1 MNCLCCGKP
10 LLLTQAQE
18 KQWHISCIKKFFGTS
33 SLPVLN
39 ITGSQ
44 LAEFAAQSVRAGLSV
59 PGVQRKMSLHLN
71 KKDDI
76 SRTPRL
82 TLVGYPAGY
91 ILKPDSSEYP
101 QLPASEYLV
110 MQLASLWKIA
120 TVPFALIRLADE
132 NFAYITK
139 RIDRNT
145 VSGSTHNIPM
155 EDFCQLS
162 LRLTEDKYKGSYE
175 QCGKIIDTYSTMPLL
190 DKTEFFNRLLFCFV
204 TGNSDMHLKNFSL
217 IHRPGR
223 PWQLSEAYD
232 LLPVQIVNPSDTEE
246 TALTLNGK
254 KKKITKDDFL
264 ACAANMGITG
274 KVAENLIKLTIQA
287 AAEAVPF
294 IQNSMLSDDLKE
306 KMKSFVAERMQILE
320 KSETVPRG

>member
-1 MNCLCCGKP
+1 MNCLCCGNP
-10 LLLTQAQE
+10 LLPSQAQE
-18 KQWHISCIKKFFGTS
+18 KQWHTSCIKKFFGTS
-33 SLPVLN
+33 SLPVLD
-39 ITGSQ
+39 ITGRQ

-71 KKDDI
+71 KKDD
-76 SRTPRL
+76 SNRTPRL

-91 ILKPDSSEYP
+91 ILKSDSTDYP
-101 QLPASEYLV
+101 LLPESEYLA

-132 NFAYITK
+132 TFAYITK

-145 VSGSTHNIPM
+145 VSGATHNIPM

-162 LRLTEDKYKGSYE
+162 QRLTEDKYKGSYE
-175 QCGKIIDTYSTMPLL
+175 QCGRIIDTYAAMPLL
-190 DKTEFFNRLLFCFV
+190 DKTEFFNRLLFCFI

-217 IHRPGR
+217 IHRHGR
-223 PWQLSEAYD
+223 QWQLSEAYD
-232 LLPVQIVNPSDTEE
+232 LLPVQIVNPSDKEQ

-264 ACAANMGITG
+264 ACAATMGITG

-287 AAEAVPF
+287 ATKTGPF

-306 KMKSFVAERMQILE
+306 KMKSLVAERMQILE
-320 KSETVPRG
+320 KSGTAPRR